1 VRITVDVNGTQ
12 QAVDVEPLERLLD
25 VLRGRLGLL
34 GTKEGC
40 GEGECGACTVLLDG
54 APVLSCLLPAC
65 HADGHRVTTIEAIA
79 TQGALSD
86 VQRALVEHGAV
97 QCGFCTPGIVLMA
110 TAAIAADPG
119 LDREGLRRALAGNLC
134 RCTGYQLVI
143 DAVADVAGVTVTEV
157 TVT

>member
-12 QAVDVEPLERLLD
+12 EAVEVEPLARLLD
-25 VLRGRLGLL
+25 VLRGRLGLV

-65 HADGHRVTTIEAIA
+65 HADGRQVTTIEAVA
-79 TQGALSD
+79 PDGALSA

-110 TAAIAADPG
+110 TAALAADPSLG
-119 LDREGLRRALAGNLC
+119 REGLRRSLAGNLC

-143 DAVADVAGVTVTEV
+143 DAVADAAGAAATEV
-157 TVT
+157 TVR